1 MVQQSIENL
10 QSGTMNAYKIR
21 AGMYVDHA
29 TGKVKYGFME
39 EGYKQ
44 WMLQMNEWV
53 KAGLLIQIF

>member
-39 EGYKQ
+39 EG
-44 WMLQMNEWV
+44 V
-53 KAGLLIQIF
+53 